1 MILLAE
7 YNIRQCFFKKIE
19 AKRGIIALK
28 KIKVEGEVKTFVVKM
43 QRGLS
48 KGKLAGI
55 VFFEEEIDALVVRFE
70 KFGTS
75 KIYYKVTK
83 TETGFVANFL
93 KENIAFTHG
102 IFRIDVEKQ
111 LVEMMRRFGAE
122 VE

>member
-1 MILLAE
+1 MNWILLAE

-70 KFGTS
+70 KFGN
-75 KIYYKVTK
+75 KNGNRICCKFLEGKYCIYPR
-83 TETGFVANFL
+83 NFS
-93 KENIAFTHG
+93 H
-102 IFRIDVEKQ
+102 
-111 LVEMMRRFGAE
+111 
-122 VE
+122 